1 LTGATNLTAECNAVK
16 SVSLAAFLTHPLRES
31 MLLIISLRVLLS
43 VSANAIQKRLL
54 LDGNRVTQTWI
65 LTYAFM
71 LPIAI
76 VAALFNPTNAT
87 SPFWRDILI
96 GGFLDAIGNL
106 AMVAALRGTDI
117 SIFGPL
123 NAIRPIIALLSGW
136 IFLAEAPTA
145 AGLAGIAITIVGAL
159 ILFGG
164 KSHTEKIPG
173 RELLKLLLLRAA
185 GISLGAFGAVFLKR
199 AALTT
204 SAPMTVAAWI
214 ACGLLCLL
222 IVAAIRVPKS
232 LRDLAPTFRQRRAWL
247 ITHSLVFITMQWLTI
262 VIFQKTLL
270 AYAFVFFQLALV
282 LQVIVGRFFFNE
294 PHFRRRMIAAIIM
307 SAGSGI
313 ILWKG

>member
-1 LTGATNLTAECNAVK
+1 
-16 SVSLAAFLTHPLRES
+16 
-31 MLLIISLRVLLS
+31 MLPVIVIRCVLS
-43 VSANAIQKRLL
+43 VGANAIQKRLL

-71 LPIAI
+71 LPIAL
-76 VAALFNPTNAT
+76 VAAIACTANAP
-87 SPFWRDILI
+87 SHSFWRDIAI

-123 NAIRPIIALLSGW
+123 NAIRPILALFGGW
-136 IFLAEAPTA
+136 FFLNEEPTA
-145 AGLAGIAITIVGAL
+145 AGVVGMVVTIGGAF

-164 KSHTEKIPG
+164 DSQTQKLPQ
-173 RELLKLLLLRAA
+173 RELLKLLLLRSA

-204 SAPMTVAAWI
+204 SAEATVAAWI
-214 ACGLLCLL
+214 ACGLLTL
-222 IVAAIRVPKS
+222 IAVAIFRTPES
-232 LRDLAPTFRQRRAWL
+232 LKGLAPTFNSNRFWL
-247 ITHSLVFITMQWLTI
+247 ITHALVFINMQWITI
-262 VIFQKTLL
+262 RIFQATLI

-282 LQVIVGRFFFNE
+282 LQVFVGRFFFNE
-294 PHFRRRMIAAIIM
+294 PHFRRRLLAAVIM
-307 SAGSGI
+307 SAGSAI